1 MADIEITAKM
11 ANSVQQALLEATL
24 LSLKLKDINILVV
37 LDWEEPLEYLQEQLA
52 QLVRALV
59 EHPQKERI
67 TVLIDT
73 RGIPADLDG
82 QEFLG
87 EVLIELFLN
96 EGIEVIE
103 GPEINLTGAL
113 DPLQWQ
119 ILQPKL
125 QGEIILSANP
135 DLSRGLPSWL
145 LQ

>member
-135 DLSRGLPSWL
+135 DLSRGLPNWRP
-145 LQ
+145 